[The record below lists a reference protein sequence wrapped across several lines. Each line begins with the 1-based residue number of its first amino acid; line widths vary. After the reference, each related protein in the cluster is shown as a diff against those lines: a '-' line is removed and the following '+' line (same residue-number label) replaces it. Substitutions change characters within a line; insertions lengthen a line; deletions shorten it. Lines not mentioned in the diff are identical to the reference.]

1 MTQPNP
7 IGLAVVLPIT
17 IFLAGVCTGAW
28 MAIRLHMRVHKQ
40 QMNPAPAIEPTRAS
54 GIERYW
60 MENGA

>member
-1 MTQPNP
+1 MIQPNP

-17 IFLAGVCTGAW
+17 IYLAGVCAGAW
-28 MAIRLHMRVHKQ
+28 LAVRLHMRGYKQ
-40 QMNPAPAIEPTRAS
+40 QMKPAPVIEPMRAS